1 MGINPIS
8 EEQQGTYKIAV
19 QVERREDLWFQIQ
32 VTPAYCLACEKQIEG
47 FYSYTGGRY
56 GQVGSVKCPVCGSTM
71 FVTDNDGGS
80 DELYMAL
87 GQYRNPYLFDTK
99 KFDAEVPVL
108 HLRLDKLYRLD
119 GSVFQEVQRRV
130 GYNVYANPQ
139 GKWVEIGVIVEE
151 ICHLLGVEPE
161 DLPEEPITTDE
172 RFPHLP
178 LEINRWLHLLKWI
191 GVPDKLPDRP
201 LPLPRVLY
209 EALPQ
214 RAAVPR
220 QGELTRPLLHPQPVP
235 ESPQNRLAPGRE
247 TVPKRRAWK
256 WWQIVGALFVILIL
270 IGAVREITMPPEQV
284 VEDVMQR
291 VVFEEARHVEL
302 AAEDLAKIR
311 SYYEDA
317 EEQPSLFPFYTV
329 KEPHI
334 VDDLATV
341 PIAFEILDPND
352 LDNWTVL
359 HEGLIEFTMERKG
372 LRWQVTAVEQIKAF
386 R

>member
-19 QVERREDLWFQIQ
+19 QVERRGDLWFKIQ
-32 VTPAYCLACEKQIEG
+32 VTPAYCSACEKQIEG

-56 GQVGSVKCPVCGSTM
+56 GQVGSVKCPVCESTM
-71 FVTDNDGGS
+71 YVTDNDGGP
-80 DELYMAL
+80 DELHMAL

-99 KFDAEVPVL
+99 KFDAVVPMVS
-108 HLRLDKLYRLD
+108 LRLDKLYRLEEA
-119 GSVFQEVQRRV
+119 VFQEIERRV
-130 GYNVYANPQ
+130 GYDVYAKPQ
-139 GKWVEIGVIVEE
+139 GKWIEIGVIVEE
-151 ICHLLGVEPE
+151 ICQLLGVEPE

-191 GVPDKLPDRP
+191 GVPDTLPDRP

-209 EALPQ
+209 EAM
-214 RAAVPR
+214 
-220 QGELTRPLLHPQPVP
+220 PQPFT
-235 ESPQNRLAPGRE
+235 ESPQDHAAAGNKPGA
-247 TVPKRRAWK
+247 KRRAWK

-270 IGAVREITMPPEQV
+270 IGAVREMTMPPEQV

-329 KEPHI
+329 KAPQI

-341 PIAFEILDPND
+341 QVAFEILDPND

-359 HEGLIEFTMERKG
+359 HEGLIEFTVERKG